1 MTERVTYVGKDLEA
15 MSFAENYHRWILQI
29 FGPYLGKRLV
39 EVGAGNGAMSELLLE
54 HDVESLALVEPAR
67 EMFDMLEA
75 RTENFNVATRIET
88 YNDVFANV
96 AAQIKENTNPDS
108 IIYVN
113 VLEHIED
120 DAAELEIIRT
130 FLPNGGR
137 VFIFVPALSWLYS
150 NLDRDI
156 GHFRRYSKKELESKC
171 EGAGFKIVKSGYF
184 DLFGILPWWV
194 KYRLFKSAKLERG
207 AVKFYDRLVVP
218 GIKVAESALRPPIG
232 KNIFLIAEKSQ

>member
-1 MTERVTYVGKDLEA
+1 MTERETYVGKDLEA

-29 FGPYLGKRLV
+29 FQPYLGKRLV
-39 EVGAGNGAMSELLLE
+39 EVGAGDGAMSQLLLE
-54 HDVESLALVEPAR
+54 HELESLALVEPDKG
-67 EMFDMLEA
+67 MFDALEA
-75 RTENFNVATRIET
+75 RTAALNVATQLET

-96 AAQIKENTNPDS
+96 AAQIKEKTNPDS

-113 VLEHIED
+113 VLEHIEHD
-120 DAAELEIIRT
+120 TAELEIIRT
-130 FLPNGGR
+130 ILSPGGR
-137 VFIFVPALSWLYS
+137 AFIFVPALMGLYGP
-150 NLDRDI
+150 LDRQI

-171 EGAGFKIVKSGYF
+171 ESAGFKVIKSGYF

-218 GIKVAESALRPPIG
+218 GIKVAESAVTPPIG
-232 KNIFLIAEKSQ
+232 KNIFLVAEKS